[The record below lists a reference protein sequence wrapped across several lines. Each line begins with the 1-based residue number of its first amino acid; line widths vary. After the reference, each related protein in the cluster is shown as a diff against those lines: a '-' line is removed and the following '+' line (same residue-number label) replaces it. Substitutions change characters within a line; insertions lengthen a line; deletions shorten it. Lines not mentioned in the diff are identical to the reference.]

1 MKISEKISY
10 PYPIWGWYENYKTE
24 KASYRLETDLDH
36 ADSFKFKMTVENQ
49 DPVIMQLIKEHKA
62 AYACIATCSSTFYNQ
77 FVTKEEPVI
86 PIEISRDDVFGTVS
100 LIFMIVATTN
110 IPNYQNPN
118 LDDFY
123 EGSAFLPKGA
133 AIALLYEGD
142 FEAIASSG
150 KTLGDVIKVVENTW
164 SEEIETDV
172 DNPCIRIAL
181 PESEYNVFDTCGG
194 NYKAVL
200 HSTIVY
206 NALLKAIDN
215 IPSYYKPEQEN
226 YDWVDYLVKEID
238 GMDDVLNVD
247 DLAEENQGERGYSI
261 HDAMKIAN
269 RILKQPTRRALNEI
283 SEIETRT
290 Q

>member
-10 PYPIWGWYENYKTE
+10 PYPIWGWFENYKTE
-24 KASYRLETDLDH
+24 KASCRLEQNLND
-36 ADSFKFKMTVENQ
+36 ADSFIFKMTVDNQ
-49 DPVIMQLIKEHKA
+49 DTVVKQLIREHKA

-77 FVTKEEPVI
+77 FVTEEEPIISISI
-86 PIEISRDDVFGTVS
+86 PRDDVYGTVNV
-100 LIFMIVATTN
+100 IFMIVATSN
-110 IPNYQNPN
+110 IPDYQNPN

-164 SEEIETDV
+164 SDEIETDV
-172 DNPCIRIAL
+172 DNQCIRIAL

-215 IPSYYKPEQEN
+215 IPSYYKSDQEN
-226 YDWVDYLVKEID
+226 YDWVEYLVKEII
-238 GMDDVLNVD
+238 GMDDILNVE

-283 SEIETRT
+283 SEIERN

>member
-10 PYPIWGWYENYKTE
+10 PYPIWGWFENYKTN
-24 KASYRLETDLDH
+24 KASYRLEQNLND
-36 ADSFKFKMTVENQ
+36 ADSFIFKMTVDNQ
-49 DPVIMQLIKEHKA
+49 DSVVKQLIAEHKA

-77 FVTKEEPVI
+77 FVTEEDPTITISI
-86 PIEISRDDVFGTVS
+86 PRDDVYGTVNV
-100 LIFMIVATTN
+100 IFMIVATSN
-110 IPNYQNPN
+110 IPDYQNPN

-142 FEAIASSG
+142 FEAVATSG

-164 SEEIETDV
+164 SNEIETDV

-181 PESEYNVFDTCGG
+181 PADEYNVFDTWGA

-206 NALLKAIDN
+206 NALLKAIGNLQSFSKTNPDYEWVKYLDN
-215 IPSYYKPEQEN
+215 
-226 YDWVDYLVKEID
+226 EIK
-238 GMDDVLNVD
+238 GMEDILDVE
-247 DLAEENQGERGYSI
+247 DLADEGQDERGYSI

-269 RILKQPTRRALNEI
+269 RILKQPTRRALVEI
-283 SEIETRT
+283 SDIESRN
-290 Q
+290 